1 MDAMMRDDMDKVLVE
16 SPRSGR
22 ASAAAQVGQRRNIR
36 NRMDRDGEGAI
47 TRIAM
52 RHDGCK
58 HFGEHLAPLYRYLQK
73 QVNRPWAKVY
83 GELCAGLDKRSV
95 VQSHLF
101 QHIDGKVEVNTV
113 WKDDAVWVR
122 SWRGLEP
129 LSQARCEM
137 YVHPRTG
144 ILLVNRARLL
154 ARREQRLER
163 KAARVAASADR
174 RCGLTGMPDDV
185 QWHRCDGIWYEV
197 RLGPLVAGSKERVYD
212 IVLKKAVGVNSAV
225 LQQRY
230 GACNRYAVS
239 KRQLDAKTLRRHGL
253 VSRP

>member
-1 MDAMMRDDMDKVLVE
+1 MTWTRSWSSRLDRAAHPR
-16 SPRSGR
+16 PRRSGSAATSATGWTATAKAPSR
-22 ASAAAQVGQRRNIR
+22 ASRCATTAAN
-36 NRMDRDGEGAI
+36 NL
-47 TRIAM
+47 
-52 RHDGCK
+52 
-58 HFGEHLAPLYRYLQK
+58 GEHLAPLYRYLQK

-144 ILLVNRARLL
+144 ILLVNRASIAERRQRKQ
-154 ARREQRLER
+154 ARRRAQ
-163 KAARVAASADR
+163 ADVDADR
-174 RCGLTGMPDDV
+174 RLHVPGRGSDV
-185 QWHRCDGIWYEV
+185 QWHRVDGIWWEITV
-197 RLGPLVAGSKERVYD
+197 APLVPRTKETRFD
-212 IVLKKAVGVNSAV
+212 VLSRRDVHWFANDAA
-225 LQQRY
+225 RY
-230 GACNRYAVS
+230 GGGARYAVS
-239 KRQLDAKTLRRHGL
+239 KRQLDGRTLRRHGL
-253 VSRP
+253 TND